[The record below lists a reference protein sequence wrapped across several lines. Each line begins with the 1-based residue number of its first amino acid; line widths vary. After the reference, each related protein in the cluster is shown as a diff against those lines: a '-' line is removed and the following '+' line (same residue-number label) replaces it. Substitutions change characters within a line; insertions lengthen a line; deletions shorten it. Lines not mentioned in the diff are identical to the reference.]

1 MSFFLSQQ
9 FEMIKLRGHPLL
21 NIKYL
26 DHDSPTKGIRRNE
39 DLAGSIWDT
48 NWRTWV

>member
-1 MSFFLSQQ
+1 MIFVLSQQ
-9 FEMIKLRGHPLL
+9 FEMIKLMGHPLP

-26 DHDSPTKGIRRNE
+26 NNDSPTKGIRRNE